1 MILLKSVLHQ
11 SLKEERKKGK
21 KWIYF
26 FLYLSRPTLL
36 VALTELPQAQSIE
49 VVRIYVQQMIGRN
62 EWGQGIILKPPVAR
76 EWLHRL
82 HLLFVDNYIPISLE
96 QFEVP
101 LYLSY

>member
-1 MILLKSVLHQ
+1 MDVLF
-11 SLKEERKKGK
+11 S
-21 KWIYF
+21 IFIATYA
-26 FLYLSRPTLL
+26 LSGAQFCNL
-36 VALTELPQAQSIE
+36 AELPQAQSIE